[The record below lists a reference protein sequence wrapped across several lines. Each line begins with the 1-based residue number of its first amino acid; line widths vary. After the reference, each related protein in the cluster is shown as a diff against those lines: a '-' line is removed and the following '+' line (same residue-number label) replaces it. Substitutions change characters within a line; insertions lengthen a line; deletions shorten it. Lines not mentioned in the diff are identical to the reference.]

1 MKRYDIPN
9 FNQLLDDAKFKSFYQ
24 KKKNSNT
31 PRLSPSLSNGPLVMP
46 RALYH
51 LFSSPLFWA
60 RLDVQTKRCAR
71 PSRGPFILFK

>member
-24 KKKNSNT
+24 KKKKIDHT

-46 RALYH
+46 RASHH
-51 LFSSPLFWA
+51 LFSSPLFCA
-60 RLDVQTKRCAR
+60 RLDVQTEKMC
-71 PSRGPFILFK
+71 